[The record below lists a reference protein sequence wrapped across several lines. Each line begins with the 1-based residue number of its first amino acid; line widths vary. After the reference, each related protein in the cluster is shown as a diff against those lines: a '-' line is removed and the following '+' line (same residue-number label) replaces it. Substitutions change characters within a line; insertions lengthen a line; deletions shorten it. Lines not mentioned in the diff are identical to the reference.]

1 MATIDEFKAQLIG
14 GGPRANRFNIFIP
27 RAGDKIQF
35 LAKAGNIP
43 AATVGIVEVQW
54 RGSVLKLAGDR
65 TFENWTV
72 SILNDVEFSART
84 AIEAWQQEIQ
94 EMGGGNGSTTTDY
107 LISRAF
113 VEQLNKDD
121 SVLARY
127 EFFNMFPLN
136 IGAIELSHET
146 VDALEQFDVEFAFS
160 HWERVFLF

>member
-14 GGPRANRFNIFIP
+14 GGPRANRFKIFIP
-27 RAGDKIQF
+27 RAGNRIEF

-43 AATVGIVEVQW
+43 AATLGVVEVQW

-72 SILNDVEFSART
+72 SIINDSEFSARS
-84 AIEAWQQEIQ
+84 ALEAWQTEIQ
-94 EMGGGNGSTTTDY
+94 ELGGGNGATTTDY

-113 VEQLNKDD
+113 VEQLDKSD

-127 EFFNMFPLN
+127 EFFNMFPIN

-160 HWERVFLF
+160 HWERVI

>member
-1 MATIDEFKAQLIG
+1 MTTIDEFKALLIG
-14 GGPRANRFNIFIP
+14 GGPRANRFKIFIP

-43 AATVGIVEVQW
+43 AATVGIVEVQR

-65 TFENWTV
+65 TLENRTV

-94 EMGGGNGSTTTDY
+94 ELGGGNGSTTTDY

-136 IGAIELSHET
+136 IGEIALSHET
-146 VDALEQFDVEFAFS
+146 VDALESFDTEFAFS
-160 HWERVFLF
+160 HWERVI

>member
-14 GGPRANRFNIFIP
+14 GGPRANRFKIFIP
-27 RAGDKIQF
+27 RAGNRIEF

-43 AATVGIVEVQW
+43 AATLGVVEVQW

-72 SILNDVEFSART
+72 SIINDSEFSART
-84 AIEAWQQEIQ
+84 ALEAWQTDIQ
-94 EMGGGNGSTTTDY
+94 ELDSGEGITSLDY
-107 LISRAF
+107 LVDRAF

-127 EFFNMFPLN
+127 EFFNMFPTS
-136 IGAIELSHET
+136 IGAIDLSYET
-146 VDALEQFDVEFAFS
+146 VDALETFDVEFQYS
-160 HWERVFLF
+160 HWNRVV

>member
-1 MATIDEFKAQLIG
+1 MTTIDEFKAQLIG

-94 EMGGGNGSTTTDY
+94 EMGGGNGATTTDY
-107 LISRAF
+107 LISWAV

-160 HWERVFLF
+160 HWERVI

>member
-14 GGPRANRFNIFIP
+14 GGPRANRFKIFIP
-27 RAGDKIQF
+27 RAGNRIEF

-43 AATVGIVEVQW
+43 AATLGVVEVQW

-72 SILNDVEFSART
+72 SIINDSEFSARS
-84 AIEAWQQEIQ
+84 ALEAWQTEIQ
-94 EMGGGNGSTTTDY
+94 ELGGGNGATTTDY

-113 VEQLNKDD
+113 VEQLDKSDA
-121 SVLARY
+121 VLARY
-127 EFFNMFPLN
+127 EFFNMFPIN
-136 IGAIELSHET
+136 IGSIELSHET

-160 HWERVFLF
+160 HWERVI

>member
-1 MATIDEFKAQLIG
+1 MATIDQFKAQLIG
-14 GGPRANRFNIFIP
+14 GGPRANRFKIFIP
-27 RAGDKIQF
+27 RAGDKIEF

-43 AATVGIVEVQW
+43 SATLGVVEVQW

-72 SILNDVEFSART
+72 SIINDVEFSART
-84 AIEAWQQEIQ
+84 ALEAWQTEIQ
-94 EMGGGNGSTTTDY
+94 ELGGGNGSTTTDY

-113 VEQLNKDD
+113 VEQLGKDD

-127 EFFNMFPLN
+127 EFFNMFPVN

-146 VDALEQFDVEFAFS
+146 VDSLEQFDVEFAFS
-160 HWERVFLF
+160 HWERVI

>member
-1 MATIDEFKAQLIG
+1 MTTIDEFKAQLSG

-43 AATVGIVEVQW
+43 AAALGIVEVQW

-72 SILNDVEFSART
+72 TILNDVEFSART

-160 HWERVFLF
+160 HWERVI

>member
-1 MATIDEFKAQLIG
+1 MATIDQFKAQLIG
-14 GGPRANRFNIFIP
+14 GGPRANRFKIFIP
-27 RAGDKIQF
+27 RAGNRIEF

-43 AATVGIVEVQW
+43 AATLGVVEVQW

-72 SILNDVEFSART
+72 SIINDSEFSARS
-84 AIEAWQQEIQ
+84 ALEAWQTEIQ
-94 EMGGGNGSTTTDY
+94 ELGGGNGSTTTDY

-113 VEQLNKDD
+113 VEQLDKSD

-127 EFFNMFPLN
+127 EFFNMFPIN

-160 HWERVFLF
+160 HWERVI

>member
-14 GGPRANRFNIFIP
+14 GGPTANRFKIFIP
-27 RAGDKIQF
+27 RAGNRIEF

-43 AATVGIVEVQW
+43 AATLGVVEVQW

-72 SILNDVEFSART
+72 SIINDSEFSART
-84 AIEAWQQEIQ
+84 ALEAWQTEIQ
-94 EMGGGNGSTTTDY
+94 ELDGGNGATTTDY

-113 VEQLNKDD
+113 VEQLDKSDA
-121 SVLARY
+121 VLARY
-127 EFFNMFPLN
+127 EFFNMFPLS
-136 IGAIELSHET
+136 IGSIELSHET

-160 HWERVFLF
+160 HWERVI